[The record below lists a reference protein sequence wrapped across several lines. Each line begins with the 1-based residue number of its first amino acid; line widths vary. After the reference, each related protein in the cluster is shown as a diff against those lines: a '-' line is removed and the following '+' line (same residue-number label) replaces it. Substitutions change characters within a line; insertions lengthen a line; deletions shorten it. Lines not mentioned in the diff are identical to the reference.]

1 MTNSGGAALSLGLCV
16 LGCGSFSA
24 TFAQHIAELR
34 GEIDLYF
41 ASRDLRKARD
51 YKARF
56 NGIDAFGDYATAA
69 ADPRVD
75 AVYVCTPHHLHREHV
90 ALATSEGKHALVEKP
105 IAATLDDAQAMIR
118 LADTAGI
125 TLMVAENWRFHP
137 AMLETKRLV
146 DAGRLGQVRLI
157 QLQEQ
162 YPFRP
167 TGWRNRAEFNG
178 GGVLIDGG
186 IHKVSAL
193 SYLAGRPRQIYA
205 HEVPSA
211 RPGLEAEDG
220 VVIMTKSDQGVVGL
234 INHSWCVAPMKP
246 HSWVSISGTT
256 ASLYFE
262 RGQPQL
268 KVVDSD
274 SETLVD
280 LDNYPGGFVPML
292 REFHSSIR
300 EGRQPS
306 MSGAEGAADLTLVL
320 AAYESIESGLPVM
333 ID

>member
-1 MTNSGGAALSLGLCV
+1 MPLGLCV

-24 TFAQHIAELR
+24 VFAQAIGELR

-41 ASRDLRKARD
+41 ASRDLPKARD
-51 YKARF
+51 YAARY
-56 NGIDAFGDYATAA
+56 NGLDAFGDYAAAA

-75 AVYVCTPHHLHREHV
+75 AVYVCTPHHLHLEHV
-90 ALATSEGKHALVEKP
+90 ALAANQGKHALVEKP
-105 IAATLDDAQAMIR
+105 IAATLEDAQAMIS
-118 LADTAGI
+118 LAGSAGI
-125 TLMVAENWRFHP
+125 NLMVAENWRFHP
-137 AMLETKRLV
+137 AMLAAKRLI
-146 DAGRLGQVRLI
+146 DAGRIGWVRLL

-162 YPFRP
+162 YPFQLF
-167 TGWRNRAEFNG
+167 GWRARAEFNG

-205 HEVPSA
+205 HEVSSA
-211 RPGLEAEDG
+211 QPGLEAEDG
-220 VVIMTKSDQGVVGL
+220 VVIMTKSDDGVVGV
-234 INHSWCVAPMKP
+234 INHSWCVAPVKP

-268 KVVDSD
+268 KIVGAD

-280 LDNYPGGFVPML
+280 LDDYPGGFVPMV
-292 REFHSSIR
+292 REFHQSIL
-300 EGRQPS
+300 EGRQPA
-306 MSGAEGAADLTLVL
+306 MGGAEGAADLAMVL
-320 AAYESIESGLPVM
+320 AAYESIESGQPV
-333 ID
+333 ILG